1 MVSSVVEKQTRVSKI
16 KNLSKCFLQNYHGS
30 HMAHMI
36 LGMSNPIFFLQY
48 PYGMDWINWSSWLI
62 GTIPLVLR
70 PSEKCVPS
78 YTLIEMI

>member
-1 MVSSVVEKQTRVSKI
+1 
-16 KNLSKCFLQNYHGS
+16 
-30 HMAHMI
+30 MAHMI
-36 LGMSNPIFFLQY
+36 SGMSNPIFFLQY